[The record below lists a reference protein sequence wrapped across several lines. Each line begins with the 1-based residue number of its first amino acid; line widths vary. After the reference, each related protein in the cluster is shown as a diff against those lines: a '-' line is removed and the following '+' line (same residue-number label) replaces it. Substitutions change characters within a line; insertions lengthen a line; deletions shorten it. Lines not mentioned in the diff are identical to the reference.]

1 MAETILNLDDLCQ
14 LLKMSRAQCYGL
26 CRTRTIA
33 RMSKPLPTLRINGNL
48 RWRLSDVERW
58 LDELSKEGAS

>member
-14 LLKMSRAQCYGL
+14 LLKMTKVQCYNL
-26 CRTRTIA
+26 CKKRAIA

-48 RWRLSDVERW
+48 RWRLSNVERW
-58 LDELSKEGAS
+58 LDELSKEAA